1 MTRDLTFAW
10 PSDDLQLRV
19 AALGSE
25 ELAARR
31 EGPAVGGAQGLA
43 RRPAALHVAL
53 LVLVHPQ
60 ELPKGGRK
68 KKKTLQDN
76 KHGRATGVI

>member
-60 ELPKGGRK
+60 ELRREAGDRGMSRGKR
-68 KKKTLQDN
+68 
-76 KHGRATGVI
+76 